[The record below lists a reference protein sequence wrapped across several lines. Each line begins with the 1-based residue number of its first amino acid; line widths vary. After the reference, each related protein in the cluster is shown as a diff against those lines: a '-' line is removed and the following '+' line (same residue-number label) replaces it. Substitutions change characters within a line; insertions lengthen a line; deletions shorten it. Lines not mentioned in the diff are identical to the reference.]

1 MTTALTKNMGP
12 EAVVR
17 KVSERPASLD
27 PEELM
32 GRVAAVM
39 QTLDVPLITAKLR
52 QPVQVRTLSEM
63 IDRLVAIRDALPPDA
78 GDLAVAVHYDTGV
91 GAPVFA
97 LGPVVFEELG
107 QVVIRVR

>member
-1 MTTALTKNMGP
+1 MTTALTKNMEP
-12 EAVVR
+12 EAVV
-17 KVSERPASLD
+17 LD

-32 GRVAAVM
+32 ARVATVM
-39 QTLDVPLITAKLR
+39 QALDGALTTAEIR
-52 QPVQVRTLSEM
+52 QPVRVGTLSEM

-97 LGPVVFEELG
+97 LSPVVFEELG
-107 QVVIRVR
+107 QVVIRVP